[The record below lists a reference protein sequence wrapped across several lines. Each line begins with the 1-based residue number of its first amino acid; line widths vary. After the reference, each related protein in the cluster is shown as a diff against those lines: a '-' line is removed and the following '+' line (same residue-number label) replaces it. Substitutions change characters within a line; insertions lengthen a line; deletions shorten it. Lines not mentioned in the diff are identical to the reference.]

1 MLRTPV
7 HSRREIVLA
16 ADGVELPGSETVF
29 AGYYRDEEATREALS
44 EDGSLRSGDLG
55 ELDSDGFLTITGRKK
70 DIIVTAGGDNV
81 SPQNIELALESSPF
95 IAQAFVVGDRR
106 PYLVALLA
114 LDEEA
119 VSRAAASG
127 GEQTS
132 VLVEQAVAEV
142 NRTQGRAAQIRR
154 FAVVRRPFS
163 EQRSELTPTLKLRRR
178 VCEEHYHD
186 EIEQLYR
193 GRPVAPALDD
203 EAPADDEAVP
213 E

>member
-1 MLRTPV
+1 M
-7 HSRREIVLA
+7 
-16 ADGVELPGSETVF
+16 
-29 AGYYRDEEATREALS
+29 
-44 EDGSLRSGDLG
+44 
-55 ELDSDGFLTITGRKK
+55 
-70 DIIVTAGGDNV
+70 
-81 SPQNIELALESSPF
+81 
-95 IAQAFVVGDRR
+95 VGDRR

-119 VSRAAASG
+119 VSRAAVSG

-186 EIEQLYR
+186 EIEQLYH